1 MPYFC
6 AIFRRKRS
14 FLINLSEN
22 YISYYEND
30 LLGGIVMKITDMVI
44 SAILKKGILYEARN
58 VDTDVEIPMVIE
70 NQERKI
76 KINIKCEH
84 MTLRIEKE

>member
-1 MPYFC
+1 
-6 AIFRRKRS
+6 
-14 FLINLSEN
+14 
-22 YISYYEND
+22 
-30 LLGGIVMKITDMVI
+30 MKITDMVI
-44 SAILKKGILYEARN
+44 SSILKKGILYEARN

>member
-1 MPYFC
+1 
-6 AIFRRKRS
+6 
-14 FLINLSEN
+14 
-22 YISYYEND
+22 
-30 LLGGIVMKITDMVI
+30 MKITDMVI
-44 SAILKKGILYEARN
+44 SAILKKGIFYEARN

-84 MTLRIEKE
+84 MILRVEKDEKTGV

>member
-1 MPYFC
+1 
-6 AIFRRKRS
+6 
-14 FLINLSEN
+14 
-22 YISYYEND
+22 
-30 LLGGIVMKITDMVI
+30 MKITDMVI

-76 KINIKCEH
+76 KINIKSEH
-84 MTLRIEKE
+84 VTLRIEKD

>member
-1 MPYFC
+1 
-6 AIFRRKRS
+6 
-14 FLINLSEN
+14 
-22 YISYYEND
+22 
-30 LLGGIVMKITDMVI
+30 MKITDMII
-44 SAILKKGILYEARN
+44 SGILKKGVLYEARN

-84 MTLRIEKE
+84 MTLRIEKDKK

>member
-1 MPYFC
+1 
-6 AIFRRKRS
+6 
-14 FLINLSEN
+14 
-22 YISYYEND
+22 
-30 LLGGIVMKITDMVI
+30 MKITDMVI
-44 SAILKKGILYEARN
+44 SAILKKGVLYEARN

-84 MTLRIEKE
+84 MTLRVEKEES